1 MSDYCHRK
9 AVRFKIDEERAL
21 KLFGVEDKWDLMDKL
36 EDTPFE
42 VAPTCEFF
50 IDYNLPCDYC
60 GDGDWGRV
68 RKLYDSEFDKYE
80 KIFGELFSYQLRF
93 YPSDFRVVEYSW
105 YDAYEAPDYFD
116 ETEDD
121 FYKEV

>member
-50 IDYNLPCDYC
+50 IDYNLPCDYY
-60 GDGDWGRV
+60 GDGDWGKV
-68 RKLYDSEFDKYE
+68 RRLSNAEFVKYAHKFSKLLKDRIIAPE
-80 KIFGELFSYQLRF
+80 EL
-93 YPSDFRVVEYSW
+93 RVVEYCW
-105 YDAYEAPDYFD
+105 YDATEAPDYFD